1 MACTMILFMARS
13 AAYKWKYILFPEA
26 ITSILSVLFI
36 ASAGYIINDYF
47 DREADKINKPQK
59 TIVGKAISLKS
70 AWVYY
75 ALMIILGLF
84 FSFITS
90 VKLGYLSAAVSLALF
105 FYSYELKGQY
115 LNGNLLIAFLSGLV
129 IFISTYGVH
138 TLAYKSGGFFLEFAI
153 LAFLISLAREVVKTA
168 EDIEGDKAAG
178 RKTVAVMWGI
188 RTVKW
193 IAFLCIFL
201 IALMSM
207 WLQSEFGK
215 SGALYYVIF
224 AIMAPSAA
232 SLLILYFAKRKSQ
245 FTTVSLLFKALM
257 VSGLLLVF
265 WLRNP

>member
-13 AAYKWKYILFPEA
+13 AGYKWKYLLFPEA
-26 ITSILSVLFI
+26 VTSILSVLFI

-47 DREADKINKPQK
+47 DRDADKINKPNK
-59 TIVGKAISLKS
+59 SYIGNSISVKN
-70 AWVYY
+70 AWIYY
-75 ALMIILGLF
+75 SVMVILGLL

-90 VKLGYLSAAVSLALF
+90 VKLGYLSMAVSLALF

-168 EDIEGDKAAG
+168 EDIDGDKVAG
-178 RKTVAVMWGI
+178 RKTVAVIWGV

-201 IALMSM
+201 TAIISM
-207 WLQSEFGK
+207 WLQSEFGIT
-215 SGALYYVIF
+215 GALYYVVF
-224 AIMAPSAA
+224 AILLPLAV
-232 SLLILYFAKRKSQ
+232 SLAILYIAKRKSQ
-245 FTTVSLLFKALM
+245 FSLVSAIYKAVM
-257 VSGLLLVF
+257 ISGLLLVF